1 MKTAVEVPDGLNIID
16 FIEGMAAC
24 QNGQLSD
31 PSKSESWLR
40 GWGAEYQ
47 LEEINSKQAERN
59 ETIS

>member
-1 MKTAVEVPDGLNIID
+1 MKTAVEVPGDLSVME

-24 QNGQLSD
+24 QKGQLSD
-31 PSKSESWLR
+31 QSKSESWLR